1 MSESNPPGTTGR
13 ANILLTGG
21 AGYLGSHTYVAL
33 WQAGFQPVILDD
45 FSNSDP
51 ATLKRLQKITG
62 TPTRCERGSVADTAL
77 VAELIKQQHIQAV
90 LHFAGFKAVGESV
103 AQPLKYYRNNLG
115 GMLSLLQA
123 MGDSA
128 CQTLVFS
135 SSATVYGDPSQLPI
149 TEDCPRSH
157 TSPYGHT
164 KLICEDMIAAVQQAS
179 GAWRTAVLRYFNPVG
194 AHPSGLIGEAPLGT
208 PNNLLPLVAQ
218 VAAGLRPALK
228 VYGQDFATPDGTGVR
243 DYIHVQDLAQGHVA
257 ALAALLRGQASFTVN
272 LGTGR
277 GHSVLEVVRAFE
289 LASGRPV
296 PWQFAPR
303 RSGDVASCYADPGLA
318 EHLLGWRAERTL
330 AQMCADTWRWQAGLL
345 KAAA

>member
-1 MSESNPPGTTGR
+1 M
-13 ANILLTGG
+13 
-21 AGYLGSHTYVAL
+21 
-33 WQAGFQPVILDD
+33 
-45 FSNSDP
+45 
-51 ATLKRLQKITG
+51 
-62 TPTRCERGSVADTAL
+62 
-77 VAELIKQQHIQAV
+77 
-90 LHFAGFKAVGESV
+90 HFAGFKAVGESV
-103 AQPLKYYRNNLG
+103 EQPLKYYSNNLG
-115 GMLSLLQA
+115 GMLSLLKA
-123 MGDSA
+123 MEESA

-135 SSATVYGDPSQLPI
+135 SSATVYGDSSKLPI

-164 KLICEDMIAAVQQAS
+164 KLICEDMIAALQRAS
-179 GAWRTAVLRYFNPVG
+179 GAWRTGVLRYFNPVG

-208 PNNLLPLVAQ
+208 PNNLLPFVAQ
-218 VAAGLRPALK
+218 VAAGLRPTLK
-228 VYGQDFATPDGTGVR
+228 VYGNDFATPDGTGVR

-303 RSGDVASCYADPGLA
+303 RPGDVASCYADPGLA
-318 EHLLGWRAERTL
+318 ERLLAWRAQHTL
-330 AQMCADTWRWQAGLL
+330 AEMCADAWRWQAGLL
-345 KAAA
+345 T